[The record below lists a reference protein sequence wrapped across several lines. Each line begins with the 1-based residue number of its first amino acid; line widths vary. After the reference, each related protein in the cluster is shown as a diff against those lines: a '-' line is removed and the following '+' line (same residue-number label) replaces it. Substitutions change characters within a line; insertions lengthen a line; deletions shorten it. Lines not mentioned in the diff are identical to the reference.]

1 MLPPSLGE
9 QLHDNVPD
17 TATLV
22 APLDGDGDDG
32 VVGAETVEEFVV
44 VKLHVGLCVDLPLP
58 LYAMSFQ

>member
-9 QLHDNVPD
+9 QLHFSVPD
-17 TATLV
+17 VPTFI
-22 APLDGDGDDG
+22 APLEGDGDDG

-58 LYAMSFQ
+58 L

>member
-22 APLDGDGDDG
+22 APSDGLGDDG
-32 VVGAETVEEFVV
+32 VVGAANSLV
-44 VKLHVGLCVDLPLP
+44 VKLHVGLCVDFPLP